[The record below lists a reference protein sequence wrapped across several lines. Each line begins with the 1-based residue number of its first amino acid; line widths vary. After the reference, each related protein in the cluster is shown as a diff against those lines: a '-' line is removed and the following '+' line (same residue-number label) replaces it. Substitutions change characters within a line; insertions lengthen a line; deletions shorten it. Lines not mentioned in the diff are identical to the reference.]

1 MQFPTSERDWE
12 RIAKGFEVN
21 CNFPNCLGAVDG
33 KHVAIVPAPGAGS
46 YFFNYKGY
54 KSQVLIGIAYSNY
67 EFIYFKF
74 GNNGRVSDGGVL
86 EYTDF
91 YDKLQTECLK
101 ITESSDVKERKLP
114 YVFIGDE
121 AFSLRKGLLKPCS
134 VKQLTRER
142 KIFNYRLCR
151 ARRIIEN
158 VFGILVA
165 RFGIFKI
172 HINMKLDNIKD
183 VVMASCA
190 LHNFLRRTSPDTY
203 TPPECFDTEDLQN
216 GTVTAGLRSNPS
228 SMAALKRGNNRNHQ
242 LTGKEVR
249 SQFMEYFN
257 KEGKVPWQDNCI

>member
-1 MQFPTSERDWE
+1 LQFPASERVWE
-12 RIAKGFEVN
+12 RIAKVFEVKF
-21 CNFPNCLGAVDG
+21 NFPNCLGAVDG
-33 KHVAIVPAPGAGS
+33 KPVAIVPPPGAGS

-54 KSQVLIGIAYSNY
+54 NSEVLIGIADSNY
-67 EFIYFKF
+67 EFIYFSF
-74 GNNGRVSDGGVL
+74 GTNGRVSDWGVL

-101 ITESSDVKERKLP
+101 IPESSDVKGKKLP

-121 AFSLRKGLLKPCS
+121 AFSLRKAFLKPYS
-134 VKQLTRER
+134 VQQLTRER

-165 RFGIFKI
+165 RFGIFKT
-172 HINMKLDNIKD
+172 HIIIKLDNIKD

-190 LHNFLRRTSPDTY
+190 LHSFLRRTSPDTY

-228 SMAALKRGNNRNHQ
+228 SMAKLKRGNNRNRQ

-249 SQFMEYFN
+249 SQFVEYFN
-257 KEGKVPWQDNCI
+257 GEGKVPWQDNCI